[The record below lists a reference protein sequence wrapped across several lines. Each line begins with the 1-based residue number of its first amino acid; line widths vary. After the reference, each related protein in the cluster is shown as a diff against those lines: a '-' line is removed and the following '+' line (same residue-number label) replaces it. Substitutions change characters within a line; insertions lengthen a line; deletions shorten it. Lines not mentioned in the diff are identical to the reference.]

1 MVLAIGFASMET
13 AVGFA
18 STAAFLS
25 CQLFNAWLIL
35 PDLVAPCT
43 RPTASAWSTGFY
55 NIQYSYVHLA
65 IEGASYSSTCDL
77 TSETGCSASCL
88 CRESR
93 VIQYS
98 TRTGRAGQVKED
110 KTVSLRTT
118 TKLCEV
124 EILRIDRETY
134 PKGKKRKIKSTTFVA
149 FLPLAVVLK
158 LSEKINIYKQTV
170 FKIK

>member
-1 MVLAIGFASMET
+1 M
-13 AVGFA
+13 
-18 STAAFLS
+18 
-25 CQLFNAWLIL
+25 
-35 PDLVAPCT
+35 
-43 RPTASAWSTGFY
+43 
-55 NIQYSYVHLA
+55 
-65 IEGASYSSTCDL
+65 
-77 TSETGCSASCL
+77 
-88 CRESR
+88 
-93 VIQYS
+93 
-98 TRTGRAGQVKED
+98 KED

-158 LSEKINIYKQTV
+158 ISEKINIHKQTV

>member
-55 NIQYSYVHLA
+55 NIQYSCTSGDRRSLL
-65 IEGASYSSTCDL
+65 YSQLNLRSDIRDWLLCQL
-77 TSETGCSASCL
+77 FVQGITGDTV
-88 CRESR
+88 RE
-93 VIQYS
+93 Q
-98 TRTGRAGQVKED
+98 ED

-134 PKGKKRKIKSTTFVA
+134 PKGKKRKIKSTTFVV

-158 LSEKINIYKQTV
+158 ISEKINIHKQTV

>member
-1 MVLAIGFASMET
+1 MP
-13 AVGFA
+13 
-18 STAAFLS
+18 
-25 CQLFNAWLIL
+25 Q
-35 PDLVAPCT
+35 
-43 RPTASAWSTGFY
+43 
-55 NIQYSYVHLA
+55 
-65 IEGASYSSTCDL
+65 
-77 TSETGCSASCL
+77 
-88 CRESR
+88 
-93 VIQYS
+93 
-98 TRTGRAGQVKED
+98 TGRAGQVKED

-158 LSEKINIYKQTV
+158 ISEKINIYKQTV